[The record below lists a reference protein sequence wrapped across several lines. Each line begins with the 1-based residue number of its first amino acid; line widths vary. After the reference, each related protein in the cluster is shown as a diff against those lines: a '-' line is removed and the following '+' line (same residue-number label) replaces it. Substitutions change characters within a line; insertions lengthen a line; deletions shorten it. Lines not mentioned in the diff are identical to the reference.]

1 MERISVG
8 GIMKSVSVG
17 MDGELSTV
25 CRWIWSL
32 SFQVE
37 AQVRWMCYLHA
48 GGKVS
53 LEQKVGEWGACKSD
67 EGCQVSY
74 LIELNRIPPLIY
86 SDWEIE

>member
-1 MERISVG
+1 MERIKVG

-17 MDGELSTV
+17 MDGEFSTV

-32 SFQVE
+32 NFQVE

-53 LEQKVGEWGACKSD
+53 LE
-67 EGCQVSY
+67 
-74 LIELNRIPPLIY
+74 
-86 SDWEIE
+86 